1 MDTANKPERK
11 FRAGGITA
19 TVWKNESEKG
29 SYGTVQL
36 DRSYMD
42 KSNAWKKTGSLRMND
57 LPKASMLLQKAYEYL
72 ALKHDE
78 AEA

>member
-1 MDTANKPERK
+1 METNKPERK
-11 FRAGGITA
+11 FRAGGLTA
-19 TVWKNESEKG
+19 TVWKNDSEKG

-42 KSNAWKKTGSLRMND
+42 KSNTWKKTGSLRMND
-57 LPKASMLLQKAYEYL
+57 LPKASLLLQKAYEFL

-78 AEA
+78 VET